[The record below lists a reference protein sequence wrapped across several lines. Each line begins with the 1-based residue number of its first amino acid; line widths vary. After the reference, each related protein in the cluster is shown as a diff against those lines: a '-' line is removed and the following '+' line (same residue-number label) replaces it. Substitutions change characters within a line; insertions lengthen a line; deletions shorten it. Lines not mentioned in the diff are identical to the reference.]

1 MLFMYIQLYVFICFI
16 CSSVL
21 LYTNVITHSRCV
33 FVFGLN
39 VSLFQVNQHMIS
51 YMLEMEMLS
60 LCQGN
65 ALIDVIS
72 GHEVLFHMLQFHK

>member
-1 MLFMYIQLYVFICFI
+1 MSCQV
-16 CSSVL
+16 VL
-21 LYTNVITHSRCV
+21 GARRG
-33 FVFGLN
+33 F
-39 VSLFQVNQHMIS
+39 SLKMVNQHMIS

-72 GHEVLFHMLQFHK
+72 GHEDVARCTQHLRASIDPHRDLGLP